1 VLKHGVDREGKPLV
15 FMPSHET
22 TQFADKDLADL
33 IAYCRSRPAVD
44 NVLPREPQT
53 RTGGPPPAGGRQTG
67 LPAERID
74 HTPRAVAEVTPA
86 VTVTTGPT

>member
-15 FMPSHET
+15 IMPSHET

-44 NVLPREPQT
+44 NDC
-53 RTGGPPPAGGRQTG
+53 PANPNSARW
-67 LPAERID
+67 PAS
-74 HTPRAVAEVTPA
+74 
-86 VTVTTGPT
+86 